1 MANGAGVRVDGDSNI
16 GSMKKFNGTN
26 FQIWKFQMTIIKLL
40 GIVEGTEALE
50 VATTK
55 REWKQCDNITMML
68 ICSSID
74 KKYMSVLV
82 NCKTSTTMWIRL
94 IIVHE
99 ENSGRTNTSCSID
112 SLSFR

>member
-1 MANGAGVRVDGDSNI
+1 MANGAGVRVDGDNNI
-16 GSMKKFNGTN
+16 GSMKKFNETN
-26 FQIWKFQMTIIKLL
+26 FQIWKFQMTIIFRAKKLL
-40 GIVEGTEALE
+40 GIVEGTETLE
-50 VATTK
+50 VATIE

-82 NCKTSTTMWIRL
+82 NCKTSTIMWIRL

-99 ENSGRTNTSCSID
+99 ENSREKKHIM
-112 SLSFR
+112 